1 MLNLFWEVYGVE
13 IFQKLSWFFHK
24 QKRRYF
30 IGIIFLA
37 LTAVTNLIIP
47 RTIGQFADW
56 TNQHQLTQKHIL
68 IALAAILIAGIG
80 QYLFRYGWRN
90 QIWGGAADLEQQ
102 LRSQLFWHYLNMDE
116 MFFKRHR
123 VGDLMARSTND
134 ISAVQ
139 NVAGVGILTL
149 ADSIITGGMTMV
161 AMVLFVDWKLTL
173 VAILP
178 LPLLAVMAWYLG
190 AKLHSRFSQSQ
201 AAFSQLS
208 NKTQESMTGIK
219 VIKTFGQE
227 KEDIADF
234 NQQVAHTIDI
244 NRKVNLIDAM
254 FDPLT
259 GLIIGLTFVITILY
273 GSHLIIEHI
282 ISIGQLISFVGYINA
297 LIWPM
302 FAIGR
307 LFNVLERGNAS
318 YDRIQSI
325 LQEQSL
331 ITENSQG
338 LTKVQRG
345 ELQFKIQS
353 FSYPDGQTPVLT
365 NIHFELNP
373 GKTLGIVGRVGAGKS
388 TIIKLILRR
397 FDSYRG
403 KIILDNHDI
412 RDYSLNAL
420 LSNIGYVPQNSFLF
434 STTVKNNIRFADYDS
449 EDKKVQQAAQEGAI
463 DEDIQNFNQGYQTL
477 VGERGISL
485 SGGQKQRVSIARAL
499 LTAPKILIL
508 DDSTSA
514 VDAKTEVEINQN
526 MRRLGNDQQSR
537 IIITQRLRSVM
548 DADEILVLENGQII
562 QRGTHQKLLQSPGWY
577 QDMWKRQQMNY

>member
-1 MLNLFWEVYGVE
+1 MG
-13 IFQKLSWFFHK
+13 IFKKLSWFFKK
-24 QKRRYF
+24 QKRRYL
-30 IGIIFLA
+30 IGIIFLL
-37 LTAVTNLIIP
+37 LTALTNLIIP

-56 TNQHQLTQKHIL
+56 VNQKQLTQTHVLVALTIL
-68 IALAAILIAGIG
+68 LAAGLG

-90 QIWGGAADLEQQ
+90 QIWGGAADLEKK

-123 VGDLMARSTND
+123 IGDLMALSTND

-149 ADSIITGGMTMV
+149 ADSVITGGMTII
-161 AMVLFVDWKLTL
+161 AMILFVDWKLTV

-178 LPLLAVMAWYLG
+178 LPLLAVMAYFLG
-190 AKLHSRFSQSQ
+190 KKLHDRFSQSQ

-227 KEDIADF
+227 SEDIADF
-234 NQQVAHTIDI
+234 NRLVDRTISL

-259 GLIIGLTFVITILY
+259 GFIIGLTFVITILS
-273 GSHLIIEHI
+273 GSHLVINHVIT
-282 ISIGQLISFVGYINA
+282 IGQLISFVGYINA

-318 YDRIQSI
+318 YDRIQNI
-325 LQEQSL
+325 LQEKSL
-331 ITENSQG
+331 ITESQQG
-338 LTKVQRG
+338 LTELNRG
-345 ELQFKIQS
+345 ELHFKVQS
-353 FSYPDGQTPVLT
+353 FTYPDGEQPVLK
-365 NIHFELNP
+365 NVHFELTP

-397 FDSYRG
+397 FDDYQG
-403 KIILDNHDI
+403 LITIDGHDI
-412 RDYSLNAL
+412 HDYSLDTL

-434 STTVKNNIRFADYDS
+434 STSVKNNIRFSDYSSNDAL
-449 EDKKVQQAAQEGAI
+449 VRQAAQEGVI
-463 DEDIQNFNQGYQTL
+463 DEDIQHLSQGYQTL

-499 LTAPKILIL
+499 LSSPKILIL

-526 MRRLGNDQQSR
+526 MQRFSNAQQSR

-548 DADEILVLENGQII
+548 KADEILVLEAGQVI
-562 QRGTHQKLLQSPGWY
+562 QRGTHQQLLQTPGWY
-577 QDMWKRQQMNY
+577 QQMWQRQQMNY

>member
-1 MLNLFWEVYGVE
+1 MG
-13 IFQKLSWFFHK
+13 IFKKLSWFFKK
-24 QKRRYF
+24 QKRRYL
-30 IGIIFLA
+30 IGIIFLL
-37 LTAVTNLIIP
+37 LTALTNLIIP

-56 TNQHQLTQKHIL
+56 VNQKQLTQMHVLVALTIL
-68 IALAAILIAGIG
+68 LAAGLG

-90 QIWGGAADLEQQ
+90 QIWGGAADLEKK

-123 VGDLMARSTND
+123 IGDLMALSTND

-149 ADSIITGGMTMV
+149 ADSVITGGMTIV
-161 AMVLFVDWKLTL
+161 AMILFVDWKLTV

-178 LPLLAVMAWYLG
+178 LPLLAVMAYFLG
-190 AKLHSRFSQSQ
+190 KKLHDRFSQSQ

-227 KEDIADF
+227 SEDIADF
-234 NQQVAHTIDI
+234 NRLVDQTISL

-259 GLIIGLTFVITILY
+259 GFIIGLTFVITILS
-273 GSHLIIEHI
+273 GSHLVINHVIT
-282 ISIGQLISFVGYINA
+282 IGQLISFVGYINA

-318 YDRIQSI
+318 YDRIQNI
-325 LQEQSL
+325 LQEKSL
-331 ITENSQG
+331 ITESQQG
-338 LTKVQRG
+338 LTELNRG
-345 ELQFKIQS
+345 ELHFKVQS
-353 FSYPDGQTPVLT
+353 FTYPDGEQPVLK
-365 NIHFELNP
+365 NVHFELTP

-397 FDSYRG
+397 FDDYQG
-403 KIILDNHDI
+403 LITIDGHDI
-412 RDYSLNAL
+412 HDYSLDTL

-434 STTVKNNIRFADYDS
+434 STSVKNNIRFSDYSSNDAL
-449 EDKKVQQAAQEGAI
+449 VRQAAQEGVI
-463 DEDIQNFNQGYQTL
+463 DEDIQHLSQGYQTL

-499 LTAPKILIL
+499 LSSPKILIL

-526 MRRLGNDQQSR
+526 MQRFSNEQQSR

-548 DADEILVLENGQII
+548 KADEILVLEAGQVI
-562 QRGTHQKLLQSPGWY
+562 QRGTHQQLLQTPGWY
-577 QDMWKRQQMNY
+577 QQMWQRQQMNY

>member
-1 MLNLFWEVYGVE
+1 MG
-13 IFQKLSWFFHK
+13 IFKKLSWFFKK
-24 QKRRYF
+24 QKRRYL
-30 IGIIFLA
+30 IGIIFLL
-37 LTAVTNLIIP
+37 LTALTNLIIP

-56 TNQHQLTQKHIL
+56 VNQKQLTQMHVLVALTIL
-68 IALAAILIAGIG
+68 LAAGLG

-90 QIWGGAADLEQQ
+90 QIWGGAADLEKK

-123 VGDLMARSTND
+123 IGDLMALSTND

-149 ADSIITGGMTMV
+149 ADSVITGGMTII
-161 AMVLFVDWKLTL
+161 AMILFVDWKLTV

-178 LPLLAVMAWYLG
+178 LPLLAVMAYFLG
-190 AKLHSRFSQSQ
+190 KKLHDRFSQSQ

-227 KEDIADF
+227 SEDIADF
-234 NQQVAHTIDI
+234 NRLVDRTISL

-259 GLIIGLTFVITILY
+259 GFIIGLTFVITILS
-273 GSHLIIEHI
+273 GSHLVINHVIT
-282 ISIGQLISFVGYINA
+282 IGQLISFVGYINA

-318 YDRIQSI
+318 YDRIQNI
-325 LQEQSL
+325 LQEKSL
-331 ITENSQG
+331 ITESQQG
-338 LTKVQRG
+338 LTELNRG
-345 ELQFKIQS
+345 ELHFKVQS
-353 FSYPDGQTPVLT
+353 FTYPDGEQPVLK
-365 NIHFELNP
+365 NVHFELTS

-397 FDSYRG
+397 FDDYQG
-403 KIILDNHDI
+403 LITIDGHDI
-412 RDYSLNAL
+412 HDYSLDTL

-434 STTVKNNIRFADYDS
+434 STSVKNNIRFSDYSSNDAL
-449 EDKKVQQAAQEGAI
+449 VRQAAQEGVI
-463 DEDIQNFNQGYQTL
+463 DEDIQHLSQGYQTL

-499 LTAPKILIL
+499 LSSPKILIL

-526 MRRLGNDQQSR
+526 MQRFSNEQQSR

-548 DADEILVLENGQII
+548 KADEILVLEAGQVI
-562 QRGTHQKLLQSPGWY
+562 QRGTHQQLLQTPGWY
-577 QDMWKRQQMNY
+577 QQMWQRQQMNY

>member
-1 MLNLFWEVYGVE
+1 MG
-13 IFQKLSWFFHK
+13 IFKKLSWFFKK
-24 QKRRYF
+24 QKRRYL
-30 IGIIFLA
+30 IGIIFLL
-37 LTAVTNLIIP
+37 LTALTNLIIP

-56 TNQHQLTQKHIL
+56 VNQKQLTQMHVLVALTIL
-68 IALAAILIAGIG
+68 LLAGLG

-90 QIWGGAADLEQQ
+90 QIWGGAADLERK

-123 VGDLMARSTND
+123 IGDLMALSTND
-134 ISAVQ
+134 ITAVQ

-149 ADSIITGGMTMV
+149 ADSVITGGMTIV
-161 AMVLFVDWKLTL
+161 AMILFVDWKLTI

-178 LPLLAVMAWYLG
+178 LPLLAVMAYFLG
-190 AKLHSRFSQSQ
+190 KKLHDRFSQSQ

-227 KEDIADF
+227 SEDIADF
-234 NQQVAHTIDI
+234 NRLVDRTISL

-259 GLIIGLTFVITILY
+259 GFIIGLTFVITILS
-273 GSHLIIEHI
+273 GSHLVINHVIT
-282 ISIGQLISFVGYINA
+282 IGQLISFVGYINA

-318 YDRIQSI
+318 YDRIQNI
-325 LQEQSL
+325 LQEKSL
-331 ITENSQG
+331 ITESKQG
-338 LTKVQRG
+338 LTELNRG
-345 ELQFKIQS
+345 ELHFKVQS
-353 FSYPDGQTPVLT
+353 FTYPDGDQPVLK
-365 NIHFELNP
+365 NVHFELTP

-397 FDSYRG
+397 FDDYQG
-403 KIILDNHDI
+403 LITIDGHDI
-412 RDYSLNAL
+412 HDYSLDTL

-434 STTVKNNIRFADYDS
+434 STSVKNNIRFSDYSSNDAL
-449 EDKKVQQAAQEGAI
+449 VRQAAQEGVI
-463 DEDIQNFNQGYQTL
+463 DEDIQHLSQGYQTL

-499 LTAPKILIL
+499 LSSPKILIL

-526 MRRLGNDQQSR
+526 MQRFSNEQQSR

-548 DADEILVLENGQII
+548 KADEILVLEAGQVI
-562 QRGTHQKLLQSPGWY
+562 QRGTHQQLLQTPGWY
-577 QDMWKRQQMNY
+577 QQMWQRQQMNY

>member
-1 MLNLFWEVYGVE
+1 MG
-13 IFQKLSWFFHK
+13 IFKKLSWFFKK
-24 QKRRYF
+24 QKRRYL
-30 IGIIFLA
+30 IGIIFLL
-37 LTAVTNLIIP
+37 LTALTNLIIP

-56 TNQHQLTQKHIL
+56 VNQKQLTQMHVLVALTIL
-68 IALAAILIAGIG
+68 LAAGLG

-90 QIWGGAADLEQQ
+90 QIWGGAADLEKK

-123 VGDLMARSTND
+123 IGDLMALSTND

-149 ADSIITGGMTMV
+149 ADSVITGGMTIV
-161 AMVLFVDWKLTL
+161 AMILFVDWKLTI

-178 LPLLAVMAWYLG
+178 LPLLAVMAYFLG
-190 AKLHSRFSQSQ
+190 KKLHDRFSQSQ

-227 KEDIADF
+227 SEDIADF
-234 NQQVAHTIDI
+234 NRLVDRTISL

-259 GLIIGLTFVITILY
+259 GFIIGLTFVITILS
-273 GSHLIIEHI
+273 GSHLVINHVIT
-282 ISIGQLISFVGYINA
+282 IGQLISFVGYINA

-318 YDRIQSI
+318 YDRIQNI
-325 LQEQSL
+325 LQEKSL
-331 ITENSQG
+331 IAESKQG
-338 LTKVQRG
+338 LTELNRG
-345 ELQFKIQS
+345 ELHFKVQS
-353 FSYPDGQTPVLT
+353 FTYPDGEQPVLK
-365 NIHFELNP
+365 NVHFELTP
-373 GKTLGIVGRVGAGKS
+373 GKTLGIVGRIGAGKS

-397 FDSYRG
+397 FDDYQG
-403 KIILDNHDI
+403 LITIDGHDI
-412 RDYSLNAL
+412 HDYSLDTL

-434 STTVKNNIRFADYDS
+434 STSVKNNIRFSDYSSNDAL
-449 EDKKVQQAAQEGAI
+449 VRQAAQEGVI
-463 DEDIQNFNQGYQTL
+463 DEDIQHLSQGYQTL

-499 LTAPKILIL
+499 LSSPKILIL

-526 MRRLGNDQQSR
+526 MQRFSNEQQSR

-548 DADEILVLENGQII
+548 KADEILVLEAGQVI
-562 QRGTHQKLLQSPGWY
+562 QRGTHQQLLQTPGWY
-577 QDMWKRQQMNY
+577 QQMWQRQQMNY

>member
-1 MLNLFWEVYGVE
+1 MG
-13 IFQKLSWFFHK
+13 IFKKLSWFFKK
-24 QKRRYF
+24 QKRRYL
-30 IGIIFLA
+30 IGIIFLL
-37 LTAVTNLIIP
+37 LTALTNLIIP

-56 TNQHQLTQKHIL
+56 VNQKQLTQMHVLVALTIL
-68 IALAAILIAGIG
+68 LAAGLG

-90 QIWGGAADLEQQ
+90 QIWGGAADLEKK

-123 VGDLMARSTND
+123 IGDLMALSTND

-149 ADSIITGGMTMV
+149 ADSVITGGMTII
-161 AMVLFVDWKLTL
+161 AMILFVDWKLTV

-178 LPLLAVMAWYLG
+178 LPLLAVMAYFLG
-190 AKLHSRFSQSQ
+190 KKLHDRFSQSQ

-227 KEDIADF
+227 SEDIADF
-234 NQQVAHTIDI
+234 NRLVDQTISL

-259 GLIIGLTFVITILY
+259 GFIIGLTFVITILS
-273 GSHLIIEHI
+273 GSHLVINHVIT
-282 ISIGQLISFVGYINA
+282 IGQLISFVGYINA

-318 YDRIQSI
+318 YDRIQNI
-325 LQEQSL
+325 LQEKSL
-331 ITENSQG
+331 ITESKQG
-338 LTKVQRG
+338 LTELNRG
-345 ELQFKIQS
+345 ELHFKVQS
-353 FSYPDGQTPVLT
+353 FTYPDGEQPVLK
-365 NIHFELNP
+365 NVHFELTP

-397 FDSYRG
+397 FDDYQG
-403 KIILDNHDI
+403 LITIDGHDI
-412 RDYSLNAL
+412 HDYSLDTL

-434 STTVKNNIRFADYDS
+434 STSVKNNIRFSDYSSNDAL
-449 EDKKVQQAAQEGAI
+449 VRQAAQEGVI
-463 DEDIQNFNQGYQTL
+463 DEDIQHLSQGYQTL

-499 LTAPKILIL
+499 LSSPKILIL

-526 MRRLGNDQQSR
+526 MQRFSNAQQSR

-548 DADEILVLENGQII
+548 KADEILVLEAGQVI
-562 QRGTHQKLLQSPGWY
+562 QRGTHQQLLQTPGWY
-577 QDMWKRQQMNY
+577 QQMWQRQQMNY

>member
-1 MLNLFWEVYGVE
+1 MG
-13 IFQKLSWFFHK
+13 IFKKLSWFFKK
-24 QKRRYF
+24 QKRRYL
-30 IGIIFLA
+30 IGIIFLL
-37 LTAVTNLIIP
+37 LTALTNLIIP

-56 TNQHQLTQKHIL
+56 VNQKQLTQMHVLVSLTIL
-68 IALAAILIAGIG
+68 LAAGLG

-90 QIWGGAADLEQQ
+90 QIWGGAADLEKK

-123 VGDLMARSTND
+123 IGDLMALSTND

-149 ADSIITGGMTMV
+149 ADSVITGGMTIV
-161 AMVLFVDWKLTL
+161 AMILFVDWKLTI

-178 LPLLAVMAWYLG
+178 LPLLAVMAYFLG
-190 AKLHSRFSQSQ
+190 KKLHDRFSQSQ

-227 KEDIADF
+227 SEDIADF
-234 NQQVAHTIDI
+234 NQLVDRTISL

-259 GLIIGLTFVITILY
+259 GFIIGLTFVITILS
-273 GSHLIIEHI
+273 GSHLVINHVIT
-282 ISIGQLISFVGYINA
+282 IGQLISFVGYINA

-318 YDRIQSI
+318 YDRIQNI
-325 LQEQSL
+325 LQEKSL
-331 ITENSQG
+331 ITESKQG
-338 LTKVQRG
+338 LTELNRG
-345 ELQFKIQS
+345 ELHFKVQS
-353 FSYPDGQTPVLT
+353 FTYPDGEQPVLK
-365 NIHFELNP
+365 NVHFELTP

-397 FDSYRG
+397 FDDYQG
-403 KIILDNHDI
+403 LITIDGHDI
-412 RDYSLNAL
+412 HDYSLDTL

-434 STTVKNNIRFADYDS
+434 STSVKNNIRFSDYSSNDAL
-449 EDKKVQQAAQEGAI
+449 VRQAAQEGVI
-463 DEDIQNFNQGYQTL
+463 DEDIQHLSQGYQTL

-499 LTAPKILIL
+499 LSSPKILIL

-526 MRRLGNDQQSR
+526 MQRFSNEQQSR

-548 DADEILVLENGQII
+548 KADEILVLEAGQVI
-562 QRGTHQKLLQSPGWY
+562 QRGTHQQLLQTPGWY
-577 QDMWKRQQMNY
+577 QQMWQRQQMNY

>member
-1 MLNLFWEVYGVE
+1 MG
-13 IFQKLSWFFHK
+13 IFKKLSWFFKK
-24 QKRRYF
+24 QKRRYL
-30 IGIIFLA
+30 IGIIFLL
-37 LTAVTNLIIP
+37 LTALTNLIIP

-56 TNQHQLTQKHIL
+56 VNQKQLTQMHVLVALTIL
-68 IALAAILIAGIG
+68 LAAGLG

-90 QIWGGAADLEQQ
+90 QIWGGAADLEKK

-123 VGDLMARSTND
+123 IGDLMALSTND

-149 ADSIITGGMTMV
+149 ADSVITGGMTII
-161 AMVLFVDWKLTL
+161 AMILFVDWKLTV

-178 LPLLAVMAWYLG
+178 LPLLAVMAYFLG
-190 AKLHSRFSQSQ
+190 KKLHDRFSQSQ

-227 KEDIADF
+227 SEDIADF
-234 NQQVAHTIDI
+234 NRLVDRTISL

-259 GLIIGLTFVITILY
+259 GFIIGLTFVITILS
-273 GSHLIIEHI
+273 GSHLVINHVIT
-282 ISIGQLISFVGYINA
+282 IGQLISFVGYINA

-318 YDRIQSI
+318 YDRIQNI
-325 LQEQSL
+325 LQEKSL
-331 ITENSQG
+331 ITESKQG
-338 LTKVQRG
+338 LTELNRG
-345 ELQFKIQS
+345 ELHFKVQS
-353 FSYPDGQTPVLT
+353 FTYPDGEQPVLK
-365 NIHFELNP
+365 NVHFELTP

-397 FDSYRG
+397 FDDYQG
-403 KIILDNHDI
+403 LITIDGHDI
-412 RDYSLNAL
+412 HDYSLDTL

-434 STTVKNNIRFADYDS
+434 STSVKNNIRFSDYSSNDAL
-449 EDKKVQQAAQEGAI
+449 VRQAAQEGVI
-463 DEDIQNFNQGYQTL
+463 DEDIQHLSQGYQTL

-499 LTAPKILIL
+499 LSSPKILIL

-526 MRRLGNDQQSR
+526 MQRFSNEQQSR

-548 DADEILVLENGQII
+548 KADEILVLEAGQVI
-562 QRGTHQKLLQSPGWY
+562 QRGTHQQLLQTPGWY
-577 QDMWKRQQMNY
+577 QQMWQRQQMNY

>member
-1 MLNLFWEVYGVE
+1 MG
-13 IFQKLSWFFHK
+13 IFKKLSWFFKK
-24 QKRRYF
+24 QKRRYL
-30 IGIIFLA
+30 IGIIFLL
-37 LTAVTNLIIP
+37 LTALTNLIIP

-56 TNQHQLTQKHIL
+56 VNQKQLTQMHV
-68 IALAAILIAGIG
+68 LAALTILLAAGLG

-90 QIWGGAADLEQQ
+90 QIWGGAADLEKK

-123 VGDLMARSTND
+123 IGDLMALSTND

-149 ADSIITGGMTMV
+149 ADSVITGGMTII
-161 AMVLFVDWKLTL
+161 AMILFVDWKLTV

-178 LPLLAVMAWYLG
+178 LPLLAVMAYFLG
-190 AKLHSRFSQSQ
+190 KKLHDRFSQSQ

-227 KEDIADF
+227 SEDIADF
-234 NQQVAHTIDI
+234 NRLVDRTISL

-259 GLIIGLTFVITILY
+259 GFIIGLTFVITILS
-273 GSHLIIEHI
+273 GSHLVINHVIT
-282 ISIGQLISFVGYINA
+282 IGQLISFVGYINA

-318 YDRIQSI
+318 YDRIQNI
-325 LQEQSL
+325 LQEKSL
-331 ITENSQG
+331 IAESKQG
-338 LTKVQRG
+338 LTELNRG
-345 ELQFKIQS
+345 ELHFKVQS
-353 FSYPDGQTPVLT
+353 FTYPDGEQPVLK
-365 NIHFELNP
+365 NVHFELTP
-373 GKTLGIVGRVGAGKS
+373 GKTLGIVGRIGAGKS

-397 FDSYRG
+397 FDDYQG
-403 KIILDNHDI
+403 LITIDGHDI
-412 RDYSLNAL
+412 HDYSLDTL

-434 STTVKNNIRFADYDS
+434 STSVKNNIRFSDYSSNDAL
-449 EDKKVQQAAQEGAI
+449 VRQAAQEGVI
-463 DEDIQNFNQGYQTL
+463 DEDIQHLSQGYQTL

-499 LTAPKILIL
+499 LSSPKILIL

-526 MRRLGNDQQSR
+526 MQRFSNEQQSR

-548 DADEILVLENGQII
+548 KADEILVLEAGQVI
-562 QRGTHQKLLQSPGWY
+562 QRGTHQQLLQTPGWY
-577 QDMWKRQQMNY
+577 QQMWQRQQMNY

>member
-1 MLNLFWEVYGVE
+1 MG
-13 IFQKLSWFFHK
+13 IFKKLSWFFKK
-24 QKRRYF
+24 QKRRYL
-30 IGIIFLA
+30 IGIVFLL
-37 LTAVTNLIIP
+37 LTALTNLIIP

-56 TNQHQLTQKHIL
+56 VNQKQLTQMHVLVALTIL
-68 IALAAILIAGIG
+68 LAAGLG

-90 QIWGGAADLEQQ
+90 QIWGGAADLEQK

-123 VGDLMARSTND
+123 IGDLMALSTND

-149 ADSIITGGMTMV
+149 ADSVITGGMTIV
-161 AMVLFVDWKLTL
+161 AMILFVDWKLTV

-178 LPLLAVMAWYLG
+178 LPLLAVMAYFLG
-190 AKLHSRFSQSQ
+190 KKLHDRFSQSQ

-227 KEDIADF
+227 SEDIADF
-234 NQQVAHTIDI
+234 NRLVDRTISL

-259 GLIIGLTFVITILY
+259 GFIIGLTFVITILS
-273 GSHLIIEHI
+273 GSHLVINHVIT
-282 ISIGQLISFVGYINA
+282 IGQLISFVGYINA

-318 YDRIQSI
+318 YDRIQNI
-325 LQEQSL
+325 LQEKSL
-331 ITENSQG
+331 ITESKQG
-338 LTKVQRG
+338 LTELNRG
-345 ELQFKIQS
+345 ELHFKVQS
-353 FSYPDGQTPVLT
+353 FTYPDGEQPVLK
-365 NIHFELNP
+365 NVHFELTP

-397 FDSYRG
+397 FDDYQG
-403 KIILDNHDI
+403 LITIDGHDI
-412 RDYSLNAL
+412 HDYSLDTL

-434 STTVKNNIRFADYDS
+434 STSVKNNIRFSDYSSNDTL
-449 EDKKVQQAAQEGAI
+449 VRQAAQEGVI
-463 DEDIQNFNQGYQTL
+463 DEDIQHLSQGYQTL

-499 LTAPKILIL
+499 LSSPKILIL

-526 MRRLGNDQQSR
+526 MQRFSNAQQSR

-548 DADEILVLENGQII
+548 KADEILVLEAGQVI
-562 QRGTHQKLLQSPGWY
+562 QRGTHQQLLQTPGWY
-577 QDMWKRQQMNY
+577 QQMWQRQQMNY

>member
-1 MLNLFWEVYGVE
+1 MG
-13 IFQKLSWFFHK
+13 IFKKLSWFFKK
-24 QKRRYF
+24 QKRRYL
-30 IGIIFLA
+30 IGIIFLL
-37 LTAVTNLIIP
+37 LTALTNLIIP

-56 TNQHQLTQKHIL
+56 VNQKQLTQMHV
-68 IALAAILIAGIG
+68 LAALTILLAAGLG

-90 QIWGGAADLEQQ
+90 QIWGGAADLEKK

-123 VGDLMARSTND
+123 IGDLMALSTND
-134 ISAVQ
+134 ITAVQ

-149 ADSIITGGMTMV
+149 ADSVITGGMTIV
-161 AMVLFVDWKLTL
+161 AMILFVDWKLTI

-178 LPLLAVMAWYLG
+178 LPLLAVMAYFLG
-190 AKLHSRFSQSQ
+190 KKLHDRFSQSQ

-227 KEDIADF
+227 SEDIADF
-234 NQQVAHTIDI
+234 NQLVDRTISL

-259 GLIIGLTFVITILY
+259 GFIIGLTFVITILS
-273 GSHLIIEHI
+273 GSHLVINHVIT
-282 ISIGQLISFVGYINA
+282 IGQLISFVGYINA

-318 YDRIQSI
+318 YDRIQNI
-325 LQEQSL
+325 LQEKSL
-331 ITENSQG
+331 ITESKQG
-338 LTKVQRG
+338 LTELNRG
-345 ELQFKIQS
+345 ELHFKVQS
-353 FSYPDGQTPVLT
+353 FTYPDGEQPVLK
-365 NIHFELNP
+365 NVHFELTP

-397 FDSYRG
+397 FDDYQG
-403 KIILDNHDI
+403 LITIDGHDI
-412 RDYSLNAL
+412 HDYSLDTL

-434 STTVKNNIRFADYDS
+434 STSVKNNIRFSDYSSNDAL
-449 EDKKVQQAAQEGAI
+449 VRQAAQEGVI
-463 DEDIQNFNQGYQTL
+463 DEDIQHLSQGYQTL

-499 LTAPKILIL
+499 LSSPKILIL

-526 MRRLGNDQQSR
+526 MQRFSNAQQSR

-548 DADEILVLENGQII
+548 KADEILVLEAGQVI
-562 QRGTHQKLLQSPGWY
+562 QRGTHQQLLQTPGWY
-577 QDMWKRQQMNY
+577 QQMWQRQQMNY

>member
-1 MLNLFWEVYGVE
+1 MG
-13 IFQKLSWFFHK
+13 IFKKLSWFFKK
-24 QKRRYF
+24 QKRRYL
-30 IGIIFLA
+30 IGIIFLL
-37 LTAVTNLIIP
+37 LTALTNLIIP

-56 TNQHQLTQKHIL
+56 VNQKQLTQMHVLVALTIL
-68 IALAAILIAGIG
+68 LAAGLG

-90 QIWGGAADLEQQ
+90 QIWGGAADLEKK

-123 VGDLMARSTND
+123 IGNLMALSTND

-149 ADSIITGGMTMV
+149 ADSVITGGMTII
-161 AMVLFVDWKLTL
+161 AMILFVDWKLTV

-178 LPLLAVMAWYLG
+178 LPLLAVMAYFLG
-190 AKLHSRFSQSQ
+190 KKLHDRFSQSQ

-227 KEDIADF
+227 SEDIADF
-234 NQQVAHTIDI
+234 NRLVDRTISL

-259 GLIIGLTFVITILY
+259 GFIIGLTFVITILS
-273 GSHLIIEHI
+273 GSHLVINHVIT
-282 ISIGQLISFVGYINA
+282 IGQLISFVGYINA

-318 YDRIQSI
+318 YDRIQNI
-325 LQEQSL
+325 LQENSL
-331 ITENSQG
+331 ITESKQG
-338 LTKVQRG
+338 LTELNRG
-345 ELQFKIQS
+345 ELHFKVQS
-353 FSYPDGQTPVLT
+353 FTYPDGEQPVLK
-365 NIHFELNP
+365 NVHFELTP

-388 TIIKLILRR
+388 TIIKLILRH
-397 FDSYRG
+397 FDDYQG
-403 KIILDNHDI
+403 LITIDGHDI
-412 RDYSLNAL
+412 HDYSLDTL

-434 STTVKNNIRFADYDS
+434 STSVKNNIRFSDYSSNDAL
-449 EDKKVQQAAQEGAI
+449 VRQAAQEGVI
-463 DEDIQNFNQGYQTL
+463 DEDIQHLSQGYQTL

-499 LTAPKILIL
+499 LSSPKILIL

-526 MRRLGNDQQSR
+526 MQRFSNAQQSR

-548 DADEILVLENGQII
+548 KADEILVLEAGQVI
-562 QRGTHQKLLQSPGWY
+562 QRGTHQQLLQTSGWY
-577 QDMWKRQQMNY
+577 QQMWQRQQMNY

>member
-1 MLNLFWEVYGVE
+1 MG
-13 IFQKLSWFFHK
+13 IFKKLSWFFKK
-24 QKRRYF
+24 QKRRYL
-30 IGIIFLA
+30 IGIVFLL
-37 LTAVTNLIIP
+37 LTALTNLIIP

-56 TNQHQLTQKHIL
+56 VNQKQLTQMHV
-68 IALAAILIAGIG
+68 LAALTILLAAGLG

-90 QIWGGAADLEQQ
+90 QIWGGAADLEQK

-123 VGDLMARSTND
+123 IGDLMALSTND

-149 ADSIITGGMTMV
+149 ADSVITGGMTIV
-161 AMVLFVDWKLTL
+161 AMILFVDWKLTV
-173 VAILP
+173 VAIVP
-178 LPLLAVMAWYLG
+178 LPLLAVMAYFLG
-190 AKLHSRFSQSQ
+190 KKLHDRFSQSQ

-227 KEDIADF
+227 SEDIADF
-234 NQQVAHTIDI
+234 NRLVDRTISL

-259 GLIIGLTFVITILY
+259 GFIIGLTFVITILS
-273 GSHLIIEHI
+273 GSHLVVNHVIT
-282 ISIGQLISFVGYINA
+282 IGQLISFVGYINA

-318 YDRIQSI
+318 YDRIQNI
-325 LQEQSL
+325 LQEKSL
-331 ITENSQG
+331 ITESKQG
-338 LTKVQRG
+338 LTELNRG
-345 ELQFKIQS
+345 ELHFKVQS
-353 FSYPDGQTPVLT
+353 FTYPDGEQPVLK
-365 NIHFELNP
+365 NVHFELTP

-397 FDSYRG
+397 FDDYQG
-403 KIILDNHDI
+403 LITIDGHDI
-412 RDYSLNAL
+412 HDYSLDTL

-434 STTVKNNIRFADYDS
+434 STSVKNNIRFSDYSSNDAL
-449 EDKKVQQAAQEGAI
+449 VRQAAQEGVI
-463 DEDIQNFNQGYQTL
+463 DEDIQNLSQGYQTL

-499 LTAPKILIL
+499 LSSPKILIL

-526 MRRLGNDQQSR
+526 MQRFSNEQQSR

-548 DADEILVLENGQII
+548 KADEILVLEAGQVI
-562 QRGTHQKLLQSPGWY
+562 QRGTHQQLLQTPGWY
-577 QDMWKRQQMNY
+577 QQMWQRQQMNY

>member
-1 MLNLFWEVYGVE
+1 MG
-13 IFQKLSWFFHK
+13 IFKKLSWFFKK
-24 QKRRYF
+24 QKRRYL
-30 IGIIFLA
+30 IGIIFLL
-37 LTAVTNLIIP
+37 LTALTNLIIP

-56 TNQHQLTQKHIL
+56 VNQKQLTQMHVLVALTIL
-68 IALAAILIAGIG
+68 LAAGLG

-90 QIWGGAADLEQQ
+90 QIWGGAADLEKK

-123 VGDLMARSTND
+123 IGDLMALSTND

-149 ADSIITGGMTMV
+149 ADSVITGGMTII
-161 AMVLFVDWKLTL
+161 AMILFVDWKLTV

-178 LPLLAVMAWYLG
+178 LPLLAVMAYFLG
-190 AKLHSRFSQSQ
+190 KKLHDRFSQSQ

-227 KEDIADF
+227 SEDIADF
-234 NQQVAHTIDI
+234 NRLVDRTISL

-259 GLIIGLTFVITILY
+259 GFIIGLTFVITILS
-273 GSHLIIEHI
+273 GSHLVINHVIT
-282 ISIGQLISFVGYINA
+282 IGQLISFVGYINA

-318 YDRIQSI
+318 YDRIQNI
-325 LQEQSL
+325 LQEKSL
-331 ITENSQG
+331 IAESQQG
-338 LTKVQRG
+338 LTELNRG
-345 ELQFKIQS
+345 ELHFKVQS
-353 FSYPDGQTPVLT
+353 FTYPDGEQPVLK
-365 NIHFELNP
+365 NVHFELTP
-373 GKTLGIVGRVGAGKS
+373 GKTLGIVGRIGAGKS

-397 FDSYRG
+397 FDDYQG
-403 KIILDNHDI
+403 LITLDGHDI
-412 RDYSLNAL
+412 HNYSLDTL

-434 STTVKNNIRFADYDS
+434 STSVKNNIRFSDYSSNDAL
-449 EDKKVQQAAQEGAI
+449 VRQAAQEGVI
-463 DEDIQNFNQGYQTL
+463 DEDIQHLSQGYQTL

-499 LTAPKILIL
+499 LSSPKILIL

-526 MRRLGNDQQSR
+526 MQRFSNEQQSR

-548 DADEILVLENGQII
+548 KADEILVLEAGQVI
-562 QRGTHQKLLQSPGWY
+562 QRGTHQQLLQTPGWY
-577 QDMWKRQQMNY
+577 QQMWQRQQMNY

>member
-1 MLNLFWEVYGVE
+1 MG
-13 IFQKLSWFFHK
+13 IFKKLSWFFKK
-24 QKRRYF
+24 QKRRYL
-30 IGIIFLA
+30 IGIVFLL
-37 LTAVTNLIIP
+37 LTALTNLIIP
-47 RTIGQFADW
+47 QTIGQFADW
-56 TNQHQLTQKHIL
+56 VNQKQLTQMHV
-68 IALAAILIAGIG
+68 LAALTILLAAGLG

-90 QIWGGAADLEQQ
+90 QIWGGAADLEQK

-123 VGDLMARSTND
+123 IGDLMALSTND

-149 ADSIITGGMTMV
+149 ADSVITGGMTIV
-161 AMVLFVDWKLTL
+161 AMILFVDWKLTV

-178 LPLLAVMAWYLG
+178 LPLLAVMAYFLG
-190 AKLHSRFSQSQ
+190 KKLHDRFSQSQ

-227 KEDIADF
+227 SEDIADF
-234 NQQVAHTIDI
+234 NRLVDRTISL

-259 GLIIGLTFVITILY
+259 GFIIGLTFVITILS
-273 GSHLIIEHI
+273 GSHLVINHVIT
-282 ISIGQLISFVGYINA
+282 IGQLISFVGYINA

-318 YDRIQSI
+318 YDRIQNI
-325 LQEQSL
+325 LQEKSL
-331 ITENSQG
+331 ITESKQG
-338 LTKVQRG
+338 LTELNRG
-345 ELQFKIQS
+345 ELHFKVQS
-353 FSYPDGQTPVLT
+353 FTYPDGEQPVLK
-365 NIHFELNP
+365 NVHFELTP
-373 GKTLGIVGRVGAGKS
+373 GKTLGIVGRIGAGKS

-397 FDSYRG
+397 FDDYQG
-403 KIILDNHDI
+403 LITIDGHDI
-412 RDYSLNAL
+412 HDYSLDTL

-434 STTVKNNIRFADYDS
+434 STSVKNNIRFSDYSSNDTL
-449 EDKKVQQAAQEGAI
+449 VRQAAQEGVI
-463 DEDIQNFNQGYQTL
+463 DEDIQHLSQGYQTL

-499 LTAPKILIL
+499 LSSPKILIL

-526 MRRLGNDQQSR
+526 MQRFSNAQQSR

-548 DADEILVLENGQII
+548 KADEILVLEAGQVI
-562 QRGTHQKLLQSPGWY
+562 QRGTHQQLLQTPGWY
-577 QDMWKRQQMNY
+577 QQMWQRQQMNY

>member
-1 MLNLFWEVYGVE
+1 MG
-13 IFQKLSWFFHK
+13 IFKKLSWFFKK
-24 QKRRYF
+24 QKRRYL
-30 IGIIFLA
+30 IGIIFLL
-37 LTAVTNLIIP
+37 LTALTNLIIP

-56 TNQHQLTQKHIL
+56 VNQKQLTQMHVLVALTIL
-68 IALAAILIAGIG
+68 LAAGLG

-90 QIWGGAADLEQQ
+90 QIWGGAADLEKK

-123 VGDLMARSTND
+123 IGDLMALSTND

-149 ADSIITGGMTMV
+149 ADSVITGGMTIV
-161 AMVLFVDWKLTL
+161 AMILFVDWKLTI

-178 LPLLAVMAWYLG
+178 LPLLAVMAYFLG
-190 AKLHSRFSQSQ
+190 KKLHDRFSQSQ

-227 KEDIADF
+227 SEDIADF
-234 NQQVAHTIDI
+234 NRLVNRTISL

-259 GLIIGLTFVITILY
+259 GFIIGLTFVITILS
-273 GSHLIIEHI
+273 GSHLVINHVIT
-282 ISIGQLISFVGYINA
+282 IGQLISFVGYINA

-318 YDRIQSI
+318 YDRIQNI
-325 LQEQSL
+325 LQEKSL
-331 ITENSQG
+331 ITESKQG
-338 LTKVQRG
+338 LTELNRG
-345 ELQFKIQS
+345 ELHFKVQS
-353 FSYPDGQTPVLT
+353 FTYPDGEQPVLK
-365 NIHFELNP
+365 NVHFELTP

-397 FDSYRG
+397 FDDYQG
-403 KIILDNHDI
+403 LITIDGHDI
-412 RDYSLNAL
+412 HDYSLDTL

-434 STTVKNNIRFADYDS
+434 STSVKNNIRFSDYSSNDAL
-449 EDKKVQQAAQEGAI
+449 VRQAAQEGVI
-463 DEDIQNFNQGYQTL
+463 DEDIQHLSQGYQTL

-499 LTAPKILIL
+499 LSSPKILIL

-526 MRRLGNDQQSR
+526 MQRFSNAQQSR

-548 DADEILVLENGQII
+548 KADEILVLEAGQVI
-562 QRGTHQKLLQSPGWY
+562 QRGTHQQLLQTPGWY
-577 QDMWKRQQMNY
+577 QQMWQRQQMNY

>member
-1 MLNLFWEVYGVE
+1 MG
-13 IFQKLSWFFHK
+13 IFKKLSWFFKK
-24 QKRRYF
+24 QKRRYL
-30 IGIIFLA
+30 IGIIFLL
-37 LTAVTNLIIP
+37 LTALTNLIIP

-56 TNQHQLTQKHIL
+56 VNQKQLTQMHVLVALTIL
-68 IALAAILIAGIG
+68 LAAGLG

-90 QIWGGAADLEQQ
+90 QIWGGAADLEKK

-123 VGDLMARSTND
+123 IGDLMALSTND

-149 ADSIITGGMTMV
+149 ADSVITGGMTIV
-161 AMVLFVDWKLTL
+161 AMILFVDWKLTV

-178 LPLLAVMAWYLG
+178 LPLLAVMAYFLG
-190 AKLHSRFSQSQ
+190 KKLHDRFSQSQ

-227 KEDIADF
+227 SEDIADF
-234 NQQVAHTIDI
+234 NRLVDRTISL

-259 GLIIGLTFVITILY
+259 GFIIGLTFVITILS
-273 GSHLIIEHI
+273 GSHLVINHVIT
-282 ISIGQLISFVGYINA
+282 IGQLISFVGYINA

-318 YDRIQSI
+318 YDRIQNI
-325 LQEQSL
+325 LQEKSL
-331 ITENSQG
+331 ITESQQG
-338 LTKVQRG
+338 LTELNRG
-345 ELQFKIQS
+345 ELHFKVQS
-353 FSYPDGQTPVLT
+353 FTYPDGEQPVLK
-365 NIHFELNP
+365 NVHFELTP

-397 FDSYRG
+397 FDDYQG
-403 KIILDNHDI
+403 LITIDGHDI
-412 RDYSLNAL
+412 HDYSLDTL

-434 STTVKNNIRFADYDS
+434 STSVKNNIRFSDYSSNDAL
-449 EDKKVQQAAQEGAI
+449 VRQAAQEGVI
-463 DEDIQNFNQGYQTL
+463 DEDIQHLSQGYQTL

-499 LTAPKILIL
+499 LSSPKILIL

-526 MRRLGNDQQSR
+526 MQRFSNEQQSR

-548 DADEILVLENGQII
+548 KADEILVLEAGQVI
-562 QRGTHQKLLQSPGWY
+562 QRGTHQQLLQTPGWY
-577 QDMWKRQQMNY
+577 QQMWQRQQMNY

>member
-1 MLNLFWEVYGVE
+1 MG
-13 IFQKLSWFFHK
+13 IFKKLSWFFKK
-24 QKRRYF
+24 QKRRYL
-30 IGIIFLA
+30 IGIVFLL
-37 LTAVTNLIIP
+37 LTALTNLIIP

-56 TNQHQLTQKHIL
+56 VNQKQLTQMHVLVALTIL
-68 IALAAILIAGIG
+68 LAAGLD

-90 QIWGGAADLEQQ
+90 QIWGGAADLEKK

-123 VGDLMARSTND
+123 IGDLMALSTND

-149 ADSIITGGMTMV
+149 ADSVITGGMTIV
-161 AMVLFVDWKLTL
+161 AMILFVDWKLTV

-178 LPLLAVMAWYLG
+178 LPLLAVMAYFLG
-190 AKLHSRFSQSQ
+190 KKLHDRFSQSQ

-227 KEDIADF
+227 SEDIADF
-234 NQQVAHTIDI
+234 NRLVDRTISL

-259 GLIIGLTFVITILY
+259 GFIIGLTFVITILS
-273 GSHLIIEHI
+273 GSHLVINHVIT
-282 ISIGQLISFVGYINA
+282 IGQLISFVGYINA

-318 YDRIQSI
+318 YDRIQNI
-325 LQEQSL
+325 LQEKSL
-331 ITENSQG
+331 ITESQQG
-338 LTKVQRG
+338 LTELNRG
-345 ELQFKIQS
+345 ELHFKVQS
-353 FSYPDGQTPVLT
+353 FTYPDGEQPVLK
-365 NIHFELNP
+365 NVHFELTP

-397 FDSYRG
+397 FDDYQG
-403 KIILDNHDI
+403 LITLDGHDI
-412 RDYSLNAL
+412 HDYSLDTL

-434 STTVKNNIRFADYDS
+434 STSVKNNIRFSDYSSNDAL
-449 EDKKVQQAAQEGAI
+449 VRQAAQEGVI
-463 DEDIQNFNQGYQTL
+463 DEDIQHLSQGYQTL

-499 LTAPKILIL
+499 LSSPKILIL

-526 MRRLGNDQQSR
+526 MQRFSNAQQSR

-548 DADEILVLENGQII
+548 KADEILVLEAGQVI
-562 QRGTHQKLLQSPGWY
+562 QRGTHQQLLQTPGWY
-577 QDMWKRQQMNY
+577 QQMWQRQQMNY

>member
-1 MLNLFWEVYGVE
+1 MG
-13 IFQKLSWFFHK
+13 IFKKLSWFFKK
-24 QKRRYF
+24 QKRRYL
-30 IGIIFLA
+30 IGIIFLL
-37 LTAVTNLIIP
+37 LTALTNLIIP

-56 TNQHQLTQKHIL
+56 VNQKQLTQMHVLVALTIL
-68 IALAAILIAGIG
+68 LLAGLG

-90 QIWGGAADLEQQ
+90 QIWGGAADLERK

-123 VGDLMARSTND
+123 IGDLMALSTND

-149 ADSIITGGMTMV
+149 ADSVITGGMTIV
-161 AMVLFVDWKLTL
+161 AMILFVDWKLTI

-178 LPLLAVMAWYLG
+178 LPLLAVMAYFLG
-190 AKLHSRFSQSQ
+190 KKLHDRFSQSQ

-227 KEDIADF
+227 SEDIADF
-234 NQQVAHTIDI
+234 NRLVDQTISL

-259 GLIIGLTFVITILY
+259 GFIIGLTFVITILS
-273 GSHLIIEHI
+273 GSHLVINHVIT
-282 ISIGQLISFVGYINA
+282 IGQLISFVGYINA

-318 YDRIQSI
+318 YDRIQNI
-325 LQEQSL
+325 LQEKSL
-331 ITENSQG
+331 ITESQQG
-338 LTKVQRG
+338 LTELNRG
-345 ELQFKIQS
+345 ELHFKVQS
-353 FSYPDGQTPVLT
+353 FTYPDGEQPVLK
-365 NIHFELNP
+365 NVHFELTP

-397 FDSYRG
+397 FDDYQG
-403 KIILDNHDI
+403 LITLDGHDI
-412 RDYSLNAL
+412 HDYSLDTL

-434 STTVKNNIRFADYDS
+434 STSVKNNIRFSDYSSNDAL
-449 EDKKVQQAAQEGAI
+449 VRQAAQEGVI
-463 DEDIQNFNQGYQTL
+463 DEDIQHLSQGYQTL

-499 LTAPKILIL
+499 LSSPKILIL

-526 MRRLGNDQQSR
+526 MQRFSNEQQSR

-548 DADEILVLENGQII
+548 KADEILVLEAGQVI
-562 QRGTHQKLLQSPGWY
+562 QRGTHQQLLQTPGWY
-577 QDMWKRQQMNY
+577 QQMWQRQQMNY

>member
-1 MLNLFWEVYGVE
+1 MG
-13 IFQKLSWFFHK
+13 IFKKLSWFFKK
-24 QKRRYF
+24 QKRRYL
-30 IGIIFLA
+30 IGIIFLL
-37 LTAVTNLIIP
+37 LTALTNLIIP

-56 TNQHQLTQKHIL
+56 VNQKQLTQMHV
-68 IALAAILIAGIG
+68 LAALTILLAAGLG

-90 QIWGGAADLEQQ
+90 QIWGGAADLEKK

-123 VGDLMARSTND
+123 IGNLMALSTND

-149 ADSIITGGMTMV
+149 ADSVITGGMTII
-161 AMVLFVDWKLTL
+161 AMILFVDWKLTV

-178 LPLLAVMAWYLG
+178 LPLLAVMAYFLG
-190 AKLHSRFSQSQ
+190 KKLHDRFSQSQ

-227 KEDIADF
+227 SEDIADF
-234 NQQVAHTIDI
+234 NRLVDRTISL

-259 GLIIGLTFVITILY
+259 GLIIGLTFVITILS
-273 GSHLIIEHI
+273 GSHLVINHVIT
-282 ISIGQLISFVGYINA
+282 IGQLISFVGYINA

-318 YDRIQSI
+318 YDRIQNI
-325 LQEQSL
+325 LQENSL
-331 ITENSQG
+331 ITESKQG
-338 LTKVQRG
+338 LTELNRG
-345 ELQFKIQS
+345 ELHFKVQS
-353 FSYPDGQTPVLT
+353 FTYPDGEQPVLK
-365 NIHFELNP
+365 NVHFELTP

-397 FDSYRG
+397 FDDYQG
-403 KIILDNHDI
+403 LITIDGHDI
-412 RDYSLNAL
+412 HDYSLDTL

-434 STTVKNNIRFADYDS
+434 STSVKNNIRFSDYSSNDAL
-449 EDKKVQQAAQEGAI
+449 VRQAAQESVI
-463 DEDIQNFNQGYQTL
+463 DEEIQHLSQGYQTL

-499 LTAPKILIL
+499 LSSPKILIL

-526 MRRLGNDQQSR
+526 MQRFSNAQQSR

-548 DADEILVLENGQII
+548 KADEILVLEAGQVI
-562 QRGTHQKLLQSPGWY
+562 QRGTHQQLLQTSGWY
-577 QDMWKRQQMNY
+577 QQMWQRQQMNY

>member
-1 MLNLFWEVYGVE
+1 MG
-13 IFQKLSWFFHK
+13 IFKKLSWFFKK
-24 QKRRYF
+24 QKRRYL
-30 IGIIFLA
+30 IGIIFLL
-37 LTAVTNLIIP
+37 LTALTNLIIP

-56 TNQHQLTQKHIL
+56 VNQKQLTQMHVLVALTIL
-68 IALAAILIAGIG
+68 LVAGLG

-90 QIWGGAADLEQQ
+90 QIWGGAADLERK

-123 VGDLMARSTND
+123 IGDLMALSTND
-134 ISAVQ
+134 ITAVQ

-149 ADSIITGGMTMV
+149 ADSVITGGMTIV
-161 AMVLFVDWKLTL
+161 AMILFVDWKLTI

-178 LPLLAVMAWYLG
+178 LPLLAVMAYFLG
-190 AKLHSRFSQSQ
+190 KKLHDRFSQSQ

-227 KEDIADF
+227 SEDIADF
-234 NQQVAHTIDI
+234 NQLVDRTISL

-259 GLIIGLTFVITILY
+259 GFIIGLTFVITILS
-273 GSHLIIEHI
+273 GSHLVINHVIT
-282 ISIGQLISFVGYINA
+282 IGQLISFVGYINA

-318 YDRIQSI
+318 YDRIQNI
-325 LQEQSL
+325 LQEKSL
-331 ITENSQG
+331 ITESKQG
-338 LTKVQRG
+338 LTELNRG
-345 ELQFKIQS
+345 ELHFKVQS
-353 FSYPDGQTPVLT
+353 FTYPDGEQPVLK
-365 NIHFELNP
+365 NVHFELTP
-373 GKTLGIVGRVGAGKS
+373 GKTLGIVGRVGSGKS

-397 FDSYRG
+397 FDDYQG
-403 KIILDNHDI
+403 LITIDGHDI
-412 RDYSLNAL
+412 HDYSLDTL

-434 STTVKNNIRFADYDS
+434 STSVKNNIRFSDYSSNDAL
-449 EDKKVQQAAQEGAI
+449 VRQAAQEGVI
-463 DEDIQNFNQGYQTL
+463 DEDIQHLSQGYQTL

-499 LTAPKILIL
+499 LSSPKILIL

-526 MRRLGNDQQSR
+526 MQRFSNEQQSR

-548 DADEILVLENGQII
+548 KADEILVLEAGQVI
-562 QRGTHQKLLQSPGWY
+562 QRGTHQQLLQTPGWY
-577 QDMWKRQQMNY
+577 QQMWQRQQMNY

>member
-1 MLNLFWEVYGVE
+1 MG
-13 IFQKLSWFFHK
+13 IFKKLSWFFKK
-24 QKRRYF
+24 QKRRYL
-30 IGIIFLA
+30 IGIIFLL
-37 LTAVTNLIIP
+37 LTALTNLIIP

-56 TNQHQLTQKHIL
+56 VNQKQLTQMHVLVALTIL
-68 IALAAILIAGIG
+68 LAAGLG

-90 QIWGGAADLEQQ
+90 QIWGGAADLEKK

-123 VGDLMARSTND
+123 IGDLMALSTND

-149 ADSIITGGMTMV
+149 ADSVITGGMTIV
-161 AMVLFVDWKLTL
+161 AMILFVDWKLTI

-178 LPLLAVMAWYLG
+178 LPLLAVMAYFLG
-190 AKLHSRFSQSQ
+190 KKLHDRFSQSQ

-227 KEDIADF
+227 SEDIADF
-234 NQQVAHTIDI
+234 NRLVDRTISL

-259 GLIIGLTFVITILY
+259 GFIIGLTFVITILS
-273 GSHLIIEHI
+273 GSHLVINHVIT
-282 ISIGQLISFVGYINA
+282 IGQLISFVGYINA

-318 YDRIQSI
+318 YDRIQNI
-325 LQEQSL
+325 LQEKSL
-331 ITENSQG
+331 IAESKQG
-338 LTKVQRG
+338 LTELNRG
-345 ELQFKIQS
+345 ELHFKVQS
-353 FSYPDGQTPVLT
+353 FTYPDGEQPVLK
-365 NIHFELNP
+365 NVHFELTP

-397 FDSYRG
+397 FDDYQG
-403 KIILDNHDI
+403 LITLDGHDI
-412 RDYSLNAL
+412 HNYSLDTL

-434 STTVKNNIRFADYDS
+434 STSVKNNIRFSDYSSNDAL
-449 EDKKVQQAAQEGAI
+449 VRQAAQEGVI
-463 DEDIQNFNQGYQTL
+463 DEDIQHLSQGYQTL

-499 LTAPKILIL
+499 LSSPKILIL

-526 MRRLGNDQQSR
+526 MQRFSNEQQSR

-548 DADEILVLENGQII
+548 KADEILVLEAGQVI
-562 QRGTHQKLLQSPGWY
+562 QRGTHQQLLQTPGWY
-577 QDMWKRQQMNY
+577 QQMWQRQQMNY

>member
-1 MLNLFWEVYGVE
+1 MG
-13 IFQKLSWFFHK
+13 IFKKLSWFFKK
-24 QKRRYF
+24 QKRRYL
-30 IGIIFLA
+30 IGIIFLL
-37 LTAVTNLIIP
+37 LTALTNLIIP

-56 TNQHQLTQKHIL
+56 VNQKQLTQMHVLVALTIL
-68 IALAAILIAGIG
+68 LAAGLG

-90 QIWGGAADLEQQ
+90 QIWGGAADLEKK

-123 VGDLMARSTND
+123 IGDLMALSTND

-149 ADSIITGGMTMV
+149 ADSVITGGMTII
-161 AMVLFVDWKLTL
+161 AMILFVDWKLTV

-178 LPLLAVMAWYLG
+178 LPLLAVMAYFLG
-190 AKLHSRFSQSQ
+190 KKLHDRFSQSQ

-227 KEDIADF
+227 SEDIADF
-234 NQQVAHTIDI
+234 NRLVDRTISL

-259 GLIIGLTFVITILY
+259 GFIIGLTFVITILS
-273 GSHLIIEHI
+273 GSHLVINHVIT
-282 ISIGQLISFVGYINA
+282 IGQLISFVGYINA

-318 YDRIQSI
+318 YDRIQNI
-325 LQEQSL
+325 LQEKSL
-331 ITENSQG
+331 ITESKQG
-338 LTKVQRG
+338 LTELNRG
-345 ELQFKIQS
+345 ELHFKVQS
-353 FSYPDGQTPVLT
+353 FTYPDGEQPVLK
-365 NIHFELNP
+365 NVHFELTP
-373 GKTLGIVGRVGAGKS
+373 GKTLGIVGRIGAGKS

-397 FDSYRG
+397 FDDYQG
-403 KIILDNHDI
+403 LITIDGHDI
-412 RDYSLNAL
+412 HDYSLDTL

-434 STTVKNNIRFADYDS
+434 STSVKNNIRFSDYSSNDAL
-449 EDKKVQQAAQEGAI
+449 VRQAAQEGVI
-463 DEDIQNFNQGYQTL
+463 DEDIQHLSQGYQTL

-499 LTAPKILIL
+499 LSSPKILIL

-526 MRRLGNDQQSR
+526 MQRFSNEQQSR

-548 DADEILVLENGQII
+548 KADEILVLEAGQVI
-562 QRGTHQKLLQSPGWY
+562 QRGTHQQLLQTPGWY
-577 QDMWKRQQMNY
+577 QQMWQRQQMNY

>member
-1 MLNLFWEVYGVE
+1 MG
-13 IFQKLSWFFHK
+13 IFKKLSWFFKK
-24 QKRRYF
+24 QKRRYL
-30 IGIIFLA
+30 IGIIFLL
-37 LTAVTNLIIP
+37 LTALTNLIIP

-56 TNQHQLTQKHIL
+56 VNQKQLTQRHVLVALTIL
-68 IALAAILIAGIG
+68 LAAGLG

-90 QIWGGAADLEQQ
+90 QIWGGAADLEKK

-123 VGDLMARSTND
+123 IGDLMALSTND

-149 ADSIITGGMTMV
+149 ADSVITGGMTII
-161 AMVLFVDWKLTL
+161 AMILFVDWKLTV

-178 LPLLAVMAWYLG
+178 LPLLAVMAYFLG
-190 AKLHSRFSQSQ
+190 KKLHDRFSQSQ

-227 KEDIADF
+227 SEDIADF
-234 NQQVAHTIDI
+234 NRLVDRTISL

-259 GLIIGLTFVITILY
+259 GFIIGLTFVITILS
-273 GSHLIIEHI
+273 GSHLVINHVIT
-282 ISIGQLISFVGYINA
+282 IGQLISFVGYINA

-318 YDRIQSI
+318 YDRIQNI
-325 LQEQSL
+325 LQEKSL
-331 ITENSQG
+331 ITESKQG
-338 LTKVQRG
+338 LTELNRG
-345 ELQFKIQS
+345 ELHFKVQS
-353 FSYPDGQTPVLT
+353 FTYPDGEQPVLK
-365 NIHFELNP
+365 NVHFELTP
-373 GKTLGIVGRVGAGKS
+373 SKTLGIVGRIGAGKS

-397 FDSYRG
+397 FDDYQG
-403 KIILDNHDI
+403 LITIDGHDI
-412 RDYSLNAL
+412 HDYSLDTL

-434 STTVKNNIRFADYDS
+434 STSVKNNIRFSDYSSNDAL
-449 EDKKVQQAAQEGAI
+449 VRQAAQEGVI
-463 DEDIQNFNQGYQTL
+463 DEDIQHLSQGYQTL
-477 VGERGISL
+477 VGERGIFL

-499 LTAPKILIL
+499 LSSPKILIL

-526 MRRLGNDQQSR
+526 MQRFSNEQQSR

-548 DADEILVLENGQII
+548 KADEILVLEAGQVI
-562 QRGTHQKLLQSPGWY
+562 QRGTHQQLLQTPGWY
-577 QDMWKRQQMNY
+577 QQMWQRQQMNY

>member
-1 MLNLFWEVYGVE
+1 MG
-13 IFQKLSWFFHK
+13 IFKKLSWFFKK
-24 QKRRYF
+24 QKRRYL
-30 IGIIFLA
+30 IGIIFLL
-37 LTAVTNLIIP
+37 LTALTNLIIP

-56 TNQHQLTQKHIL
+56 VNQKQLTQTHVLVALTIL
-68 IALAAILIAGIG
+68 LAAGLG

-90 QIWGGAADLEQQ
+90 QIWGGAADLEKK

-123 VGDLMARSTND
+123 IGDLMALSTND

-149 ADSIITGGMTMV
+149 ADSVITGGMTII
-161 AMVLFVDWKLTL
+161 AMILFVDWKLTV

-178 LPLLAVMAWYLG
+178 LPLLAVMAYFLG
-190 AKLHSRFSQSQ
+190 KKLHDRFSQSQ

-227 KEDIADF
+227 SEDIADF
-234 NQQVAHTIDI
+234 NRLVDRTISL

-259 GLIIGLTFVITILY
+259 GFIIGLTFVITILS
-273 GSHLIIEHI
+273 GSHLVINHVIT
-282 ISIGQLISFVGYINA
+282 IGQLISFVGYINA

-318 YDRIQSI
+318 YDRIQNI
-325 LQEQSL
+325 LQEKSL
-331 ITENSQG
+331 ITESQQG
-338 LTKVQRG
+338 LTELNRG
-345 ELQFKIQS
+345 ELHFKVQS
-353 FSYPDGQTPVLT
+353 FTYPDGEQPVLK
-365 NIHFELNP
+365 NVHFELTP

-397 FDSYRG
+397 FDDYQG
-403 KIILDNHDI
+403 LITIDGHDI
-412 RDYSLNAL
+412 HDYSLDTL

-434 STTVKNNIRFADYDS
+434 STSVKNNIRFSDYSSNDAL
-449 EDKKVQQAAQEGAI
+449 VRQAAQEGVI
-463 DEDIQNFNQGYQTL
+463 DEDIQHLSQGYQTL

-499 LTAPKILIL
+499 LSSPKILIL

-526 MRRLGNDQQSR
+526 MQRFSNEQQSR

-548 DADEILVLENGQII
+548 KADEILVLEAGQVI
-562 QRGTHQKLLQSPGWY
+562 QRGTHQQLLQTPGWY
-577 QDMWKRQQMNY
+577 QQMWQRQQMNY

>member
-1 MLNLFWEVYGVE
+1 MG
-13 IFQKLSWFFHK
+13 IFKKLGWFFKK
-24 QKRRYF
+24 QKRRYL
-30 IGIIFLA
+30 IGIIFLL
-37 LTAVTNLIIP
+37 LTALTNLIIP

-56 TNQHQLTQKHIL
+56 VNQKQLTQMHVLVALTIL
-68 IALAAILIAGIG
+68 LAAGLG

-90 QIWGGAADLEQQ
+90 QIWGGAADLEKK

-123 VGDLMARSTND
+123 IGDLMALSTND

-149 ADSIITGGMTMV
+149 ADSVITGGMTII
-161 AMVLFVDWKLTL
+161 AMILFVDWKLTV

-178 LPLLAVMAWYLG
+178 LPLLAVMAYFLG
-190 AKLHSRFSQSQ
+190 KKLHDRFSQSQ

-227 KEDIADF
+227 SEDIADF
-234 NQQVAHTIDI
+234 NRLVDRTISL

-259 GLIIGLTFVITILY
+259 GFIIGLTFVITILS
-273 GSHLIIEHI
+273 GSHLVINHVIT
-282 ISIGQLISFVGYINA
+282 IGQLISFVGYINA

-318 YDRIQSI
+318 YDRIQNI
-325 LQEQSL
+325 LQEKSL
-331 ITENSQG
+331 ITESKQG
-338 LTKVQRG
+338 LTELNRG
-345 ELQFKIQS
+345 ELHFKVQS
-353 FSYPDGQTPVLT
+353 FTYPDGEQPVLK
-365 NIHFELNP
+365 NVHFELTP
-373 GKTLGIVGRVGAGKS
+373 GKTLGIVGRIGAGKS

-397 FDSYRG
+397 FDDYQG
-403 KIILDNHDI
+403 LITIDGHDI
-412 RDYSLNAL
+412 HDYSLDTL

-434 STTVKNNIRFADYDS
+434 STSVKNNIRFSDYSSNDAL
-449 EDKKVQQAAQEGAI
+449 VRQAAQEGVI
-463 DEDIQNFNQGYQTL
+463 DEDIQHLSQGYQTL

-499 LTAPKILIL
+499 LSSPKILIL

-526 MRRLGNDQQSR
+526 MQRFSNEQQSR

-548 DADEILVLENGQII
+548 KADEILVLEAGQVI
-562 QRGTHQKLLQSPGWY
+562 QRGTHQQLLQTPGWY
-577 QDMWKRQQMNY
+577 QQMWQRQQMNY

>member
-1 MLNLFWEVYGVE
+1 MG
-13 IFQKLSWFFHK
+13 IFKKLSWFFKK
-24 QKRRYF
+24 QKRRYL
-30 IGIIFLA
+30 IGIIFLL
-37 LTAVTNLIIP
+37 LTALTNLIIP

-56 TNQHQLTQKHIL
+56 VNQKQLTQMHVL
-68 IALAAILIAGIG
+68 VALTTLLAAGLG

-90 QIWGGAADLEQQ
+90 QIWGGAADLEKK

-123 VGDLMARSTND
+123 IGDLMALSTND

-149 ADSIITGGMTMV
+149 ADSVITGGMTII
-161 AMVLFVDWKLTL
+161 AMILFVDWKLTV

-178 LPLLAVMAWYLG
+178 LPLLAVMAYFLG
-190 AKLHSRFSQSQ
+190 KKLHDRFSQSQ

-227 KEDIADF
+227 SEDIADF
-234 NQQVAHTIDI
+234 NRLVDRTISL
-244 NRKVNLIDAM
+244 NCKVNLIDAM

-259 GLIIGLTFVITILY
+259 GFIIGLTFVITILS
-273 GSHLIIEHI
+273 GSHLVINHVIT
-282 ISIGQLISFVGYINA
+282 IGQLISFVGYINA

-318 YDRIQSI
+318 YDRIQNI
-325 LQEQSL
+325 LQEKSL
-331 ITENSQG
+331 ITESKQG
-338 LTKVQRG
+338 LTELNRG
-345 ELQFKIQS
+345 ELHFKVQS
-353 FSYPDGQTPVLT
+353 FTYPDGEQPVLK
-365 NIHFELNP
+365 NVHFELTP

-397 FDSYRG
+397 FDDYQG
-403 KIILDNHDI
+403 LITIDGHDI
-412 RDYSLNAL
+412 HDYSLDTL

-434 STTVKNNIRFADYDS
+434 STSVKNNIRFSDYSSNDAL
-449 EDKKVQQAAQEGAI
+449 VRQAAQEGVI
-463 DEDIQNFNQGYQTL
+463 DEDIQHLSQGYQTL

-499 LTAPKILIL
+499 LSSPKILIL

-526 MRRLGNDQQSR
+526 MQRFSNAQQSR

-548 DADEILVLENGQII
+548 KADEILVLEAGQVI
-562 QRGTHQKLLQSPGWY
+562 QRGTHQQLLQTPGWY
-577 QDMWKRQQMNY
+577 QQMWQRQQMNY

>member
-1 MLNLFWEVYGVE
+1 MG
-13 IFQKLSWFFHK
+13 IFKKLSWFFKK
-24 QKRRYF
+24 QKRRYL
-30 IGIIFLA
+30 IGIIFLL
-37 LTAVTNLIIP
+37 LTALTNLIIP

-56 TNQHQLTQKHIL
+56 VNQKQLTQMHVLVALTIL
-68 IALAAILIAGIG
+68 LAAGLG

-90 QIWGGAADLEQQ
+90 QIWGGAADLEKK

-123 VGDLMARSTND
+123 IGDLMALSTND

-149 ADSIITGGMTMV
+149 ADSVITGGMTII
-161 AMVLFVDWKLTL
+161 AMILFVDWKLTV

-178 LPLLAVMAWYLG
+178 LPLLAVMAYFLG
-190 AKLHSRFSQSQ
+190 KKLHDRFSQSQ

-227 KEDIADF
+227 SEDIADF
-234 NQQVAHTIDI
+234 NRLVDQTISL

-259 GLIIGLTFVITILY
+259 GFIIGLTFVITILS
-273 GSHLIIEHI
+273 GSHLVINHVIT
-282 ISIGQLISFVGYINA
+282 IGQLISFVGYINA

-318 YDRIQSI
+318 YDRIQNI
-325 LQEQSL
+325 LQEKSL
-331 ITENSQG
+331 ITESQQG
-338 LTKVQRG
+338 LTELNRG
-345 ELQFKIQS
+345 ELHFKVQS
-353 FSYPDGQTPVLT
+353 FTYPDGEQPVLK
-365 NIHFELNP
+365 NVHFELTP

-397 FDSYRG
+397 FDDYQG
-403 KIILDNHDI
+403 LITIDGHDI
-412 RDYSLNAL
+412 HDYSLDTL

-434 STTVKNNIRFADYDS
+434 STSVKNNIRFSDYSSNDAL
-449 EDKKVQQAAQEGAI
+449 VRQAAQEGVI
-463 DEDIQNFNQGYQTL
+463 DEDIQHLSQGYQTL

-499 LTAPKILIL
+499 LSSPKILIL

-526 MRRLGNDQQSR
+526 MQRFSNAQQSR

-548 DADEILVLENGQII
+548 KADEILVLEAGQVI
-562 QRGTHQKLLQSPGWY
+562 QRGTHQQLLQTPGWY
-577 QDMWKRQQMNY
+577 QQMWQRQQMNY

>member
-1 MLNLFWEVYGVE
+1 MG
-13 IFQKLSWFFHK
+13 IFKKLSWFFKK
-24 QKRRYF
+24 QKRRYL
-30 IGIIFLA
+30 IGIIFLL
-37 LTAVTNLIIP
+37 LTALTNLIIP

-56 TNQHQLTQKHIL
+56 VNQKQLTQMHVLVALTIL
-68 IALAAILIAGIG
+68 LAAGLG

-90 QIWGGAADLEQQ
+90 QIWGGAADLEKK

-123 VGDLMARSTND
+123 IGDLMALSTND

-149 ADSIITGGMTMV
+149 ADSVITGGMTIV
-161 AMVLFVDWKLTL
+161 AMILFVDWKLTV

-178 LPLLAVMAWYLG
+178 LPLLAVMAYFLG
-190 AKLHSRFSQSQ
+190 KKLHDRFSQSQ

-227 KEDIADF
+227 SEDIADF
-234 NQQVAHTIDI
+234 NRLVNRTISL

-259 GLIIGLTFVITILY
+259 GFIIGLTFVITILS
-273 GSHLIIEHI
+273 GSHLVINHVIT
-282 ISIGQLISFVGYINA
+282 IGQLISFVGYINA

-318 YDRIQSI
+318 YDRIQNI
-325 LQEQSL
+325 LQEKSL
-331 ITENSQG
+331 ITESKQG
-338 LTKVQRG
+338 LTELNRG
-345 ELQFKIQS
+345 ELHFKVQS
-353 FSYPDGQTPVLT
+353 FTYPDGEQPVLK
-365 NIHFELNP
+365 NVHFELTP

-397 FDSYRG
+397 FDDYQG
-403 KIILDNHDI
+403 LITIDGHDI
-412 RDYSLNAL
+412 HDYSLDTL

-434 STTVKNNIRFADYDS
+434 STSVKNNIRFSDYSSNDAL
-449 EDKKVQQAAQEGAI
+449 VRQAAQEGVI
-463 DEDIQNFNQGYQTL
+463 DEDIQHLSQGYQTL

-499 LTAPKILIL
+499 LSSPKILIL

-526 MRRLGNDQQSR
+526 MQRFSNAQQSR

-548 DADEILVLENGQII
+548 KADEILVLEAGQVI
-562 QRGTHQKLLQSPGWY
+562 QRGTHQQLLQTPGWY
-577 QDMWKRQQMNY
+577 QQMWQRQQMNY

>member
-1 MLNLFWEVYGVE
+1 MG
-13 IFQKLSWFFHK
+13 IFKKLSWFFKK
-24 QKRRYF
+24 QKRRYL
-30 IGIIFLA
+30 IGIIFLL
-37 LTAVTNLIIP
+37 LTALTNLIIP

-56 TNQHQLTQKHIL
+56 VNQKQLTQVHVL
-68 IALAAILIAGIG
+68 VALTTLLTAGLG

-90 QIWGGAADLEQQ
+90 QIWGGAADLEKK

-123 VGDLMARSTND
+123 IGDLMALSTND

-149 ADSIITGGMTMV
+149 ADSVITGGMTII
-161 AMVLFVDWKLTL
+161 AMILFVDWKLTV

-178 LPLLAVMAWYLG
+178 LPLLAVMAYFLG
-190 AKLHSRFSQSQ
+190 KKLHDRFSQSQ

-227 KEDIADF
+227 SEDIADF
-234 NQQVAHTIDI
+234 NRLVDRTISL

-259 GLIIGLTFVITILY
+259 GFIIGLTFVITILS
-273 GSHLIIEHI
+273 GSHLVINHVIT
-282 ISIGQLISFVGYINA
+282 IGQLISFVGYINA

-318 YDRIQSI
+318 YDRIQNI
-325 LQEQSL
+325 LQEKSL
-331 ITENSQG
+331 ITESKQG
-338 LTKVQRG
+338 LTELNRG
-345 ELQFKIQS
+345 ELHFKVQS
-353 FSYPDGQTPVLT
+353 FTYPDGEQPVLK
-365 NIHFELNP
+365 NVHFELTP

-397 FDSYRG
+397 FDDYQG
-403 KIILDNHDI
+403 LITIDGHDI
-412 RDYSLNAL
+412 HDYSLDTL

-434 STTVKNNIRFADYDS
+434 STSVKNNIRFSDYSSNDAL
-449 EDKKVQQAAQEGAI
+449 VRQAAQEGVI
-463 DEDIQNFNQGYQTL
+463 DEDIQHLSQGYQTL

-499 LTAPKILIL
+499 LSSPKILIL

-526 MRRLGNDQQSR
+526 MQRFSNAQQSR

-548 DADEILVLENGQII
+548 KADEILVLEAGQVI
-562 QRGTHQKLLQSPGWY
+562 QRGTHQQLLQTPGWY
-577 QDMWKRQQMNY
+577 QQMWQRQQMNY

>member
-1 MLNLFWEVYGVE
+1 MG
-13 IFQKLSWFFHK
+13 IFKKLSWFFKK
-24 QKRRYF
+24 QKRRYL
-30 IGIIFLA
+30 IGIIFLL
-37 LTAVTNLIIP
+37 LTALTNLIIP

-56 TNQHQLTQKHIL
+56 VNQKQLTQMHV
-68 IALAAILIAGIG
+68 LAALTILLAAGLG

-90 QIWGGAADLEQQ
+90 QIWGGAADLEKK

-123 VGDLMARSTND
+123 IGDLMALSTND

-149 ADSIITGGMTMV
+149 ADSVITGGMTII
-161 AMVLFVDWKLTL
+161 AMILFVDWKLTV

-178 LPLLAVMAWYLG
+178 LPLLAVMAYFLG
-190 AKLHSRFSQSQ
+190 KKLHDRFSQSQ

-227 KEDIADF
+227 SEDIADF
-234 NQQVAHTIDI
+234 NRLVDRTISL

-259 GLIIGLTFVITILY
+259 GFIIGLTFVITILS
-273 GSHLIIEHI
+273 GSHLVINHVIT
-282 ISIGQLISFVGYINA
+282 IGQLISFVGYINA

-318 YDRIQSI
+318 YDRIQNI
-325 LQEQSL
+325 LQEKSL
-331 ITENSQG
+331 IAESKQG
-338 LTKVQRG
+338 LTELNRG
-345 ELQFKIQS
+345 ELHFKVQS
-353 FSYPDGQTPVLT
+353 FTYPDGEQPVLK
-365 NIHFELNP
+365 NVHFELTP

-397 FDSYRG
+397 FDDYQG
-403 KIILDNHDI
+403 LITIDGHDI
-412 RDYSLNAL
+412 HDYSLDTL

-434 STTVKNNIRFADYDS
+434 STSVKNNIRFSDYSSNDAL
-449 EDKKVQQAAQEGAI
+449 VRQAAQEGVI
-463 DEDIQNFNQGYQTL
+463 DEDIQHLSQGYQTL

-499 LTAPKILIL
+499 LSSPKILIL

-526 MRRLGNDQQSR
+526 MQRFSNEQQSR

-548 DADEILVLENGQII
+548 KADEILVLEAGQVI
-562 QRGTHQKLLQSPGWY
+562 QRGTHQQLLQTPGWY
-577 QDMWKRQQMNY
+577 QQMWQRQQMNY

>member
-1 MLNLFWEVYGVE
+1 MG
-13 IFQKLSWFFHK
+13 IFKKLSWFFKK
-24 QKRRYF
+24 QKRRYL
-30 IGIIFLA
+30 IGIIFLL
-37 LTAVTNLIIP
+37 LTALTNLIIP

-56 TNQHQLTQKHIL
+56 VNQKQLTQMHV
-68 IALAAILIAGIG
+68 LAALTILLAAGLG

-90 QIWGGAADLEQQ
+90 QIWGGAADLEKK

-123 VGDLMARSTND
+123 IGDLMALSTND
-134 ISAVQ
+134 ITAVQ

-149 ADSIITGGMTMV
+149 ADSVITGGMTIV
-161 AMVLFVDWKLTL
+161 AMILFVDWKLTV

-178 LPLLAVMAWYLG
+178 LPLLAVMAYFLG
-190 AKLHSRFSQSQ
+190 KKLHDRFSQSQ

-227 KEDIADF
+227 SEDIADF
-234 NQQVAHTIDI
+234 NQLVDRTISL

-259 GLIIGLTFVITILY
+259 GFIIGLTFVITILS
-273 GSHLIIEHI
+273 GSHLVINHVIT
-282 ISIGQLISFVGYINA
+282 IGQLISFVGYINA

-318 YDRIQSI
+318 YDRIQNI
-325 LQEQSL
+325 LQEKSL
-331 ITENSQG
+331 ITESKQG
-338 LTKVQRG
+338 LTELNRG
-345 ELQFKIQS
+345 ELHFKVQS
-353 FSYPDGQTPVLT
+353 FTYPDGEQPVLK
-365 NIHFELNP
+365 NVHFELTP

-397 FDSYRG
+397 FDDYQG
-403 KIILDNHDI
+403 LITLDGHDI
-412 RDYSLNAL
+412 HDYSLDTL

-434 STTVKNNIRFADYDS
+434 STSVKNNIRFSDYSSNDAL
-449 EDKKVQQAAQEGAI
+449 VRQAAQEGVI
-463 DEDIQNFNQGYQTL
+463 DEDIQHLSQGYQTL

-499 LTAPKILIL
+499 LSSPKILIL

-526 MRRLGNDQQSR
+526 MQRFSNAQQSR

-548 DADEILVLENGQII
+548 KADEILVLEAGQVI
-562 QRGTHQKLLQSPGWY
+562 QRGTHQQLLQTPGWY
-577 QDMWKRQQMNY
+577 QQMWQRQQMNY

>member
-1 MLNLFWEVYGVE
+1 MG
-13 IFQKLSWFFHK
+13 IFKKLSWFFKK
-24 QKRRYF
+24 QKRRYL
-30 IGIIFLA
+30 IGIIFLL
-37 LTAVTNLIIP
+37 LTALTNLIIP

-56 TNQHQLTQKHIL
+56 VNQKQLTQMHVLVALTIL
-68 IALAAILIAGIG
+68 LLAGLG

-90 QIWGGAADLEQQ
+90 QIWGGAADLERK

-123 VGDLMARSTND
+123 IGDLMALSTND
-134 ISAVQ
+134 ITAVQ

-149 ADSIITGGMTMV
+149 ADSVITGGMTIV
-161 AMVLFVDWKLTL
+161 AMILFVDWKLTI

-178 LPLLAVMAWYLG
+178 LPLLAVMAYFLG
-190 AKLHSRFSQSQ
+190 KKLHDRFSQSQ

-227 KEDIADF
+227 SEDIADF
-234 NQQVAHTIDI
+234 NRLVDQTISL

-259 GLIIGLTFVITILY
+259 GFIIGLTFVITILS
-273 GSHLIIEHI
+273 GSHLVINHVIT
-282 ISIGQLISFVGYINA
+282 IGQLISFVGYINA

-318 YDRIQSI
+318 YDRIQNI
-325 LQEQSL
+325 LQEKSL
-331 ITENSQG
+331 ITESQQG
-338 LTKVQRG
+338 LTELNRG
-345 ELQFKIQS
+345 ELHFKVQS
-353 FSYPDGQTPVLT
+353 FTYPDGEQPVLK
-365 NIHFELNP
+365 NVHFELTP

-397 FDSYRG
+397 FDDYQG
-403 KIILDNHDI
+403 LITLDGHDI
-412 RDYSLNAL
+412 HDYSLDTL

-434 STTVKNNIRFADYDS
+434 STSVKNNIRFSDYSSNDAL
-449 EDKKVQQAAQEGAI
+449 VRQAAQEGVI
-463 DEDIQNFNQGYQTL
+463 DEDIQHLSQGYQTL

-499 LTAPKILIL
+499 LSSPKILIL

-526 MRRLGNDQQSR
+526 MQRFSNEQQSR

-548 DADEILVLENGQII
+548 KADEILVLEAGQVI
-562 QRGTHQKLLQSPGWY
+562 QRGTHQQLLQTPGWY
-577 QDMWKRQQMNY
+577 QQMWQRQQMNY

>member
-1 MLNLFWEVYGVE
+1 MG
-13 IFQKLSWFFHK
+13 IFKKLSWFFKK
-24 QKRRYF
+24 QKRRYL
-30 IGIIFLA
+30 IGIIFLL
-37 LTAVTNLIIP
+37 LTALTNLIIP

-56 TNQHQLTQKHIL
+56 VNQKQLTQMHVLVALTIL
-68 IALAAILIAGIG
+68 LVAGLG

-90 QIWGGAADLEQQ
+90 QIWGGAADLERK

-123 VGDLMARSTND
+123 IGDLMALSTND
-134 ISAVQ
+134 ITAVQ

-149 ADSIITGGMTMV
+149 ADSVITGGMTIV
-161 AMVLFVDWKLTL
+161 AMILFVDWKLTV

-178 LPLLAVMAWYLG
+178 LPLLAVMAYFLG
-190 AKLHSRFSQSQ
+190 KKLHDRFSQSQ

-227 KEDIADF
+227 SEDIADF
-234 NQQVAHTIDI
+234 NRLVDRTISL

-259 GLIIGLTFVITILY
+259 GFIIGLTFVITILS
-273 GSHLIIEHI
+273 GSHLVINHVIT
-282 ISIGQLISFVGYINA
+282 IGQLISFVGYINA

-318 YDRIQSI
+318 YDRIQNI
-325 LQEQSL
+325 LQEKSL
-331 ITENSQG
+331 ITESKQG
-338 LTKVQRG
+338 LTELNRG
-345 ELQFKIQS
+345 ELHFKVQS
-353 FSYPDGQTPVLT
+353 FTYPDGEQPVLK
-365 NIHFELNP
+365 NVHFELTP

-397 FDSYRG
+397 FDDYQG
-403 KIILDNHDI
+403 LITIDGHDI
-412 RDYSLNAL
+412 HDYSLDTL

-434 STTVKNNIRFADYDS
+434 STSVKNNIRFSDYSSNDAL
-449 EDKKVQQAAQEGAI
+449 VRQAAQEGVI
-463 DEDIQNFNQGYQTL
+463 DEDIQHLSQGYQTL

-499 LTAPKILIL
+499 LSSPKILIL

-526 MRRLGNDQQSR
+526 MQRFSNAQQSR

-548 DADEILVLENGQII
+548 KADEILVLEAGQVI
-562 QRGTHQKLLQSPGWY
+562 QRGTHQQLLQTPGWY
-577 QDMWKRQQMNY
+577 QQMWQRQQMNY

>member
-1 MLNLFWEVYGVE
+1 MG
-13 IFQKLSWFFHK
+13 IFKKLSWFFKK
-24 QKRRYF
+24 QKRRYL
-30 IGIIFLA
+30 IGIIFLL
-37 LTAVTNLIIP
+37 LTALTNLIIP

-56 TNQHQLTQKHIL
+56 VNQKQLTQMHVLVALTIL
-68 IALAAILIAGIG
+68 LVAGLG

-90 QIWGGAADLEQQ
+90 QIWGGAADLERK

-123 VGDLMARSTND
+123 IGDLMALSTND
-134 ISAVQ
+134 ITAVQ

-149 ADSIITGGMTMV
+149 ADSVITGGMTIV
-161 AMVLFVDWKLTL
+161 AMILFVDWKLTV

-178 LPLLAVMAWYLG
+178 LPLLAVMAYFLG
-190 AKLHSRFSQSQ
+190 KKLHDRFSQSQ

-227 KEDIADF
+227 SEDIADF
-234 NQQVAHTIDI
+234 NRLVDRTISL

-259 GLIIGLTFVITILY
+259 GFIIGLTFVITILS
-273 GSHLIIEHI
+273 GSHLVINHVIT
-282 ISIGQLISFVGYINA
+282 IGQLISFVGYINA

-318 YDRIQSI
+318 YDRIQNI
-325 LQEQSL
+325 LQEKSL
-331 ITENSQG
+331 ITESKQG
-338 LTKVQRG
+338 LTELNRG
-345 ELQFKIQS
+345 ELHFKVQS
-353 FSYPDGQTPVLT
+353 FTYPDGEQPVLK
-365 NIHFELNP
+365 NVHFELTP

-397 FDSYRG
+397 FDDYQG
-403 KIILDNHDI
+403 LITLDGHDI
-412 RDYSLNAL
+412 HDYSLDTL

-434 STTVKNNIRFADYDS
+434 STSVKNNIRFSDYSSNDAL
-449 EDKKVQQAAQEGAI
+449 VRQAAQEGVI
-463 DEDIQNFNQGYQTL
+463 DEDIQHLSQGYQTL

-499 LTAPKILIL
+499 LSSPKILIL

-526 MRRLGNDQQSR
+526 MQRFSNAQQSR

-548 DADEILVLENGQII
+548 KADEILVLEAGQVI
-562 QRGTHQKLLQSPGWY
+562 QRGTHQQLLQTPGWY
-577 QDMWKRQQMNY
+577 QQMWQRQQMNY

>member
-1 MLNLFWEVYGVE
+1 MG
-13 IFQKLSWFFHK
+13 IFKKLSWFFKK
-24 QKRRYF
+24 QKRRYL
-30 IGIIFLA
+30 IGIIFLL
-37 LTAVTNLIIP
+37 LTALTNLIIP

-56 TNQHQLTQKHIL
+56 VNQKQLTQMHVL
-68 IALAAILIAGIG
+68 VALTMLLAAGLG

-90 QIWGGAADLEQQ
+90 QIWGGAADLEKK

-123 VGDLMARSTND
+123 IGNLMALSTND

-149 ADSIITGGMTMV
+149 ADSVITGGMTII
-161 AMVLFVDWKLTL
+161 AMILFVDWKLTV

-178 LPLLAVMAWYLG
+178 LPLLAVMAYFLG
-190 AKLHSRFSQSQ
+190 KKLHDRFSQSQ

-227 KEDIADF
+227 SEDIADF
-234 NQQVAHTIDI
+234 NRLVDRTISL

-259 GLIIGLTFVITILY
+259 GFIIGLTFVITILS
-273 GSHLIIEHI
+273 GSHLVINHVIT
-282 ISIGQLISFVGYINA
+282 IGQLISFVGYINA

-318 YDRIQSI
+318 YDRIQNI
-325 LQEQSL
+325 LQENSL
-331 ITENSQG
+331 ITESKQG
-338 LTKVQRG
+338 LTELNRG
-345 ELQFKIQS
+345 ELHFKVQS
-353 FSYPDGQTPVLT
+353 FTYPDGEQPVLK
-365 NIHFELNP
+365 NVHFELTP

-397 FDSYRG
+397 FDDYQG
-403 KIILDNHDI
+403 LITIDGHDI
-412 RDYSLNAL
+412 HDYSLDTL

-434 STTVKNNIRFADYDS
+434 STSVKNNIRFSDYSSNDAL
-449 EDKKVQQAAQEGAI
+449 VRQAAQEGVI
-463 DEDIQNFNQGYQTL
+463 DEEIQHLSQGYQTL

-499 LTAPKILIL
+499 LSSPKILIL

-526 MRRLGNDQQSR
+526 MQRFSNAQQSR

-548 DADEILVLENGQII
+548 KADEILVLEAGQVI
-562 QRGTHQKLLQSPGWY
+562 QRGTHQQLLQTSGWY
-577 QDMWKRQQMNY
+577 QQMWQRQQMNY

>member
-1 MLNLFWEVYGVE
+1 MG
-13 IFQKLSWFFHK
+13 IFKKLSWFFKK
-24 QKRRYF
+24 QKRRYL
-30 IGIIFLA
+30 IGIIFLL
-37 LTAVTNLIIP
+37 LTALTNLIIP

-56 TNQHQLTQKHIL
+56 VNQKQLTQMHVLVALTIL
-68 IALAAILIAGIG
+68 LAAGLG

-90 QIWGGAADLEQQ
+90 QIWGGAADLEKK

-123 VGDLMARSTND
+123 IGNLMALSTND

-149 ADSIITGGMTMV
+149 ADSVITGGMTII
-161 AMVLFVDWKLTL
+161 AMILFVDWKLTV

-178 LPLLAVMAWYLG
+178 LPLLAVMAYFLG
-190 AKLHSRFSQSQ
+190 KKLHDRFSQSQ

-227 KEDIADF
+227 SEDIADF
-234 NQQVAHTIDI
+234 NRLVDRTISL

-259 GLIIGLTFVITILY
+259 GFIIGLTFVITILS
-273 GSHLIIEHI
+273 GSHLVINNVIT
-282 ISIGQLISFVGYINA
+282 IGQLISFVGYINA

-318 YDRIQSI
+318 YDRIQNI
-325 LQEQSL
+325 LQENSL
-331 ITENSQG
+331 ITESKQG
-338 LTKVQRG
+338 LTELNRG
-345 ELQFKIQS
+345 ELHFKVQS
-353 FSYPDGQTPVLT
+353 FTYPDGEQPVLK
-365 NIHFELNP
+365 NVHFELTP

-397 FDSYRG
+397 FDDYQG
-403 KIILDNHDI
+403 LITIDGHDI
-412 RDYSLNAL
+412 HDYSLDTL

-434 STTVKNNIRFADYDS
+434 STSVKNNIRFSDYSSNDAL
-449 EDKKVQQAAQEGAI
+449 VRQAAQEGVI
-463 DEDIQNFNQGYQTL
+463 DEEIQHLSQGYQTL

-499 LTAPKILIL
+499 LSSPKILIL

-526 MRRLGNDQQSR
+526 MQRFSNAQQSR

-548 DADEILVLENGQII
+548 KADEILVLEAGQVI
-562 QRGTHQKLLQSPGWY
+562 QRGTHQQLLQTSGWY
-577 QDMWKRQQMNY
+577 QQMWQRQQMNY